1 MKVGYVRVSTEE
13 QKTLRQEELMLQLGV
28 ERVFIEKVSGKSTKD
43 REQLAEMLEYVR
55 QGDEVIVESI
65 SRLARNTRD
74 LLFIV
79 EGLDN
84 KGVKFISQKEGID
97 TLTSSGRFMLTI
109 FGAVAQL
116 EREYLLMRQSEGI
129 AIAKAQG
136 RYKGRKR
143 IPYSET
149 EFARLYPLWKRKEI
163 TAREMMLRLELKPA
177 SFYRR
182 VREYEELIIDIFQ
195 N

>member
-13 QKTLRQEELMLQLGV
+13 QKTLRQEELMSQLGV

-43 REQLAEMLEYVR
+43 REELAEMLEYVR
-55 QGDEVIVESI
+55 AGDEVIVESI
-65 SRLARNTRD
+65 SRLARNIRD

-79 EGLDN
+79 ESLEN

-97 TLTSSGRFMLTI
+97 TLTPSGKFMLAV
-109 FGAVAQL
+109 FGAQAEL
-116 EREYLLMRQSEGI
+116 ERDYLLVRQSEGI

-136 RYKGRKR
+136 SYKGRKR
-143 IPYSET
+143 IAYNKV
-149 EFARLYPLWKRKEI
+149 EFARLYPLWKKKEI
-163 TAREMMLRLELKPA
+163 TAKEMMCKLGLKPA

-182 VREYEELIIDIFQ
+182 VREYEELMIEIL
-195 N
+195 